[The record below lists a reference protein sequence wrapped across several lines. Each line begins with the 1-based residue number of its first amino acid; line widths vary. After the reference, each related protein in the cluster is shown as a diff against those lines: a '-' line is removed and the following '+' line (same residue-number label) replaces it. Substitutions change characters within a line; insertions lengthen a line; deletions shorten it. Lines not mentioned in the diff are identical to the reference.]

1 LSSSLNREME
11 KYFVQGYTG
20 ERTMEAARKI
30 NICIMDEAS
39 QCVEPEALIPFKL
52 GFRKLVMVGDH
63 EQLQATVTSVKAKE
77 MEYQQSLFGRLVSFL
92 THGGHSDKENAG
104 STPPMSHT
112 RSPILRLDTQYRM
125 HPDIVLWP
133 NKYFYGGVLNTGTS
147 KMENKLVPYLFLD
160 VEGEAVTERGNC
172 SNKSEEKVI
181 IDLVKMIRDIHGK
194 SPNMGIITF
203 YSKQK
208 TNISLELQNQK
219 LNSARIAVNT
229 VDGFQGSE
237 KDVILISCV
246 RAGSGG
252 IGFLHDRRRLNV
264 ALTRAKKTLII
275 VGNSETLKV
284 NPMWSQLIE
293 DAKTRFVYNKCQKSA
308 LFELLKCDNK

>member
-1 LSSSLNREME
+1 MERQQHIKKIKAEMNKPLGANEQRNLKRKAEDATMAGADIILSTLSSSLNRKME

-63 EQLQATVTSVKAKE
+63 EQLQGTVISVKAKE

-172 SNKSEEKVI
+172 SNKSEVKVI
-181 IDLVKMIRDIHGK
+181 K
-194 SPNMGIITF
+194 SFTPSYRMATG
-203 YSKQK
+203 
-208 TNISLELQNQK
+208 
-219 LNSARIAVNT
+219 R
-229 VDGFQGSE
+229 
-237 KDVILISCV
+237 LIQES
-246 RAGSGG
+246 S
-252 IGFLHDRRRLNV
+252 
-264 ALTRAKKTLII
+264 
-275 VGNSETLKV
+275 
-284 NPMWSQLIE
+284 
-293 DAKTRFVYNKCQKSA
+293 
-308 LFELLKCDNK
+308 